1 MANLMLNDAARVA
14 LAVLVNSL
22 WQGALIALVAWG
34 VLRIFSRA
42 NAATRYAIW
51 ALALVAMIVIPIFT
65 SLPNVSVEAP
75 AHHTAWMPPA
85 ASSLT
90 HASTPV
96 QAPATHHDSTRRT
109 PFPFGLSVP
118 QFKIPTVFALAVF
131 VVWGLAA
138 LVVLGRLIL
147 AIVSLE
153 KLKRDSLPLD
163 VAYRDQMPEWSA
175 AIKGFRDVRICVSDA
190 IEVPVAIGLFDA
202 MILLPRALV
211 ASLDPEEIDQIALH
225 ELGHLRRNDDWTNA
239 LQRIA
244 CSLMFFNPAAWF
256 VSRQLDL
263 EREVACDDYVLR
275 TTGAARSYAF
285 CLTRIAEVTSWP
297 QRGVAAPGVFITRRN
312 ISIRIERLLRSG
324 RTIGSSIAPEIAATV
339 AVALLLVSVLLRTM
353 TPSVAYT
360 LPATKDKDEMAPPL
374 IVKVIE
380 QPNSVA
386 GSATQRVRSTIT
398 KAEAAHL
405 QAVKPE
411 VPALPTMPKAAP
423 MQQMQ
428 KVAELGPLPNVRKIA
443 NDASRAATNAEAD
456 GMDIGTA
463 IGSTV
468 SNAVSSAVAKA
479 VAAQGIEDMCTG
491 CDYSDSDLRGHNFA
505 HKNLNGANFEGANLR
520 AANFDHASLTG
531 VNFESADLRDAS
543 FDHADLIGC
552 NLESAKLTGARF
564 DHARLTGCN
573 VDAQNLAPEQA
584 REFLMSCTGCNFDG
598 ANLRGMDLHNLHIKG
613 ANLDGADLRGADL
626 SGSTFMGVNFDSVR
640 LDGAKLDG
648 AKFYG
653 CNFNGVDFH
662 NVDVS
667 KATFFGSSRRDVHQH
682 SFLQSP
688 TGHGRANLWEDASDR
703 VSRCDGSS
711 A

>member
-14 LAVLVNSL
+14 LAVLLNSL
-22 WQGALIALVAWG
+22 WQGALIALIAWG

-51 ALALVAMIVIPIFT
+51 ALALAAMIVTPIFT
-65 SLPNVSVEAP
+65 SLPHVSVEAP
-75 AHHTAWMPPA
+75 PAHTAWMQP
-85 ASSLT
+85 
-90 HASTPV
+90 ASTSSSTNAS
-96 QAPATHHDSTRRT
+96 APAQAAAAHHDVARSS
-109 PFPFGLSVP
+109 PFPLSLSVP

-131 VVWGLAA
+131 VVWSLAA

-163 VAYRDQMPEWSA
+163 VAYRDQMPEWNA

-202 MILLPRALV
+202 MILLPRGLV
-211 ASLDPEEIDQIALH
+211 TSLDPKEIDQIALH

-244 CSLMFFNPAAWF
+244 CSFMFFNPAAWF

-339 AVALLLVSVLLRTM
+339 AVALVLVSVLLRTM

-360 LPATKDKDEMAPPL
+360 LPAAKDKDEMTAPL

-380 QPNSVA
+380 QPPKVK
-386 GSATQRVRSTIT
+386 ATVTDAQ
-398 KAEAAHL
+398 AAHL
-405 QAVKPE
+405 QKVKADVPAM
-411 VPALPTMPKAAP
+411 PALPKVAP
-423 MQQMQ
+423 MPLMQ
-428 KVAELGPLPNVRKIA
+428 KVAELPSTPDVRKIA
-443 NDASRAATNAEAD
+443 NDASRAATDAETA
-456 GMDIGTA
+456 GTDIGTA
-463 IGSTV
+463 IGSSVAT
-468 SNAVSSAVAKA
+468 AVSSAVAKA
-479 VAAQGIEDMCTG
+479 VGAQDLQDMCTG
-491 CDYSDSDLRGHNFA
+491 CDYSDSDMHGHDFA
-505 HKNLNGANFEGANLR
+505 HKSLNGANFSGTNLR
-520 AANFDHASLTG
+520 GANFDHASLTG

-543 FDHADLIGC
+543 FDHADLMGC
-552 NLESAKLTGARF
+552 NLDGARLSGARF

-573 VDAQNLAPEQA
+573 VDAQNLSPQQA
-584 REFLMSCTGCNFDG
+584 REFLVSCMGCNFDG
-598 ANLRGMDLHNLHIKG
+598 ANLRGMDLRNLHING

-626 SGSTFMGVNFDSVR
+626 SGSKFMGVNFANVK

-653 CNFNGVDFH
+653 CNFSGVDFH

-667 KATFFGSSRRDVHQH
+667 KATFFGSSRRDVQQH

-688 TGHGRANLWEDASDR
+688 TGHGRAR
-703 VSRCDGSS
+703 ISRCD
-711 A
+711 ADTYAPA

>member
-1 MANLMLNDAARVA
+1 MTNLLLNDMARAA
-14 LAVLVNSL
+14 LAILVNSL

-34 VLRIFSRA
+34 VLRVFSGA

-51 ALALVAMIVIPIFT
+51 ALALTAMIVIPIFT
-65 SLPNVSVEAP
+65 SLPHISVESAP
-75 AHHTAWMPPA
+75 HHTAWAPPA
-85 ASSLT
+85 STLSETRASL
-90 HASTPV
+90 P
-96 QAPATHHDSTRRT
+96 APAPVSHNDAARST
-109 PFPFGLSVP
+109 PFPLNLSVP
-118 QFKIPTVFALAVF
+118 LVKIPSVFALAVF
-131 VVWGLAA
+131 AVWGIAA

-163 VAYRDQMPEWSA
+163 VAYRDQMPEWTA

-190 IEVPVAIGLFDA
+190 IEVPVAVGLFDA
-202 MILLPRALV
+202 MILLPRQLV

-339 AVALLLVSVLLRTM
+339 AVALVLISVLLRTM

-360 LPATKDKDEMAPPL
+360 LPAKDKDKDEMVSPL
-374 IVKVIE
+374 IVKVID
-380 QPNSVA
+380 QPPSA
-386 GSATQRVRSTIT
+386 HESATQKMQPHLRV
-398 KAEAAHL
+398 
-405 QAVKPE
+405 VKPE
-411 VPALPTMPKAAP
+411 SPALPQMPKAAP
-423 MQQMQ
+423 IRGMQ
-428 KVAELGPLPNVRKIA
+428 KVAELPPLPSVKKIEQ
-443 NDASRAATNAEAD
+443 DADRAAADAERR
-456 GMDIGTA
+456 GTDIGTM
-463 IGSTV
+463 IGTSV
-468 SNAVSSAVAKA
+468 ASAVTKA
-479 VAAQGIEDMCTG
+479 VAGNFDEVCTG
-491 CDYSDSDLRGHNFA
+491 CDYSDTDMRGHDFA
-505 HKNLNGANFEGANLR
+505 HKSLNGANFQSTNLR
-520 AANFDHASLTG
+520 GALFDHSQLTG
-531 VNFESADLRDAS
+531 ADFEDADLRDAS
-543 FDHADLIGC
+543 FANANLTGC
-552 NLESAKLTGARF
+552 NLEGARLAGAHF
-564 DHARLTGCN
+564 ENAQLTGCN
-573 VDAQNLAPEQA
+573 VNARDLSPQQA
-584 REFLMSCTGCNFDG
+584 RDFFMSCTGCNFDG
-598 ANLRGMDLHNLHIKG
+598 ANLRGMDLRNLHIKG

-626 SGSTFMGVNFDSVR
+626 SGSSFMGVNFDGVR

-653 CNFNGVDFH
+653 CNFDDVDFK

-667 KATFFGSSRRDVHQH
+667 KATFFGSSRHNVREH
-682 SFLQSP
+682 SFLQNP
-688 TGHGRANLWEDASDR
+688 LGHGRAHVAHCDAED
-703 VSRCDGSS
+703 SS
-711 A
+711 PA

>member
-14 LAVLVNSL
+14 LAVLFNSL
-22 WQGALIALVAWG
+22 WQGALIALVAWA

-51 ALALVAMIVIPIFT
+51 ALALAAMIVTPIFT
-65 SLPNVSVEAP
+65 SLPHVSVEAVP
-75 AHHTAWMPPA
+75 VHTAWMPPA
-85 ASSLT
+85 SVASST
-90 HASTPV
+90 HASAPA
-96 QAPATHHDSTRRT
+96 QAPTARHDAARSA
-109 PFPFGLSVP
+109 PFPFNLSVP
-118 QFKIPTVFALAVF
+118 QVKIPTVFALAVF
-131 VVWGLAA
+131 AVWGLAA

-163 VAYRDQMPEWSA
+163 VAYRDQMPEWNA

-211 ASLDPEEIDQIALH
+211 SSLDAKEIDQIALH

-339 AVALLLVSVLLRTM
+339 SIALVLVSVLLRTM

-360 LPATKDKDEMAPPL
+360 LPAAKEKDEMAAPL

-380 QPNSVA
+380 QPGTKVKAPVTDAQDAHMQKVKVA
-386 GSATQRVRSTIT
+386 MPV
-398 KAEAAHL
+398 L
-405 QAVKPE
+405 
-411 VPALPTMPKAAP
+411 PALPKVAP
-423 MQQMQ
+423 VAHVQ
-428 KVAELGPLPNVRKIA
+428 KVAELGSIPNVRKIA
-443 NDASRAATNAEAD
+443 NDASRAAADAETS

-463 IGSTV
+463 ISSSVATT
-468 SNAVSSAVAKA
+468 VSSAVAKA
-479 VAAQGIEDMCTG
+479 VAAQNIQDMCTG
-491 CDYSDSDLRGHNFA
+491 CDYSESDLRGHDFG
-505 HKNLNGANFEGANLR
+505 HKNLNGANFQGTNLR
-520 AANFDHASLTG
+520 GANFDHANLTG
-531 VNFESADLRDAS
+531 ANFESADLRDAS
-543 FDHADLIGC
+543 FDHADLMGC
-552 NLESAKLTGARF
+552 NLDGARLAGARF
-564 DHARLTGCN
+564 DHANLTGCN
-573 VDAQNLAPEQA
+573 VDAQSLSPQQA
-584 REFLMSCTGCNFDG
+584 REFLVSCMGCNFDG
-598 ANLRGMDLHNLHIKG
+598 ANLRGMDLRNLGIKG
-613 ANLDGADLRGADL
+613 ANLNGADLRGADL
-626 SGSTFMGVNFDSVR
+626 SGSKFMGVNFADVK

-648 AKFYG
+648 ARFYG
-653 CNFNGVDFH
+653 CNFSGVDFH

-667 KATFFGSSRRDVHQH
+667 KATFFGSSRRDVQQH

-688 TGHGRANLWEDASDR
+688 TGHGRAR
-703 VSRCDGSS
+703 VSRCD
-711 A
+711 ADIYAPA

>member
-1 MANLMLNDAARVA
+1 MANLMLNEAARVA
-14 LAVLVNSL
+14 LAVLLNSL

-42 NAATRYAIW
+42 NASTRYAIW
-51 ALALVAMIVIPIFT
+51 ALALAAMIVTPIFT
-65 SLPNVSVEAP
+65 SLPHVSVEAP
-75 AHHTAWMPPA
+75 PHHTAWMPPA
-85 ASSLT
+85 LTSVDT
-90 HASTPV
+90 HASAPV
-96 QAPATHHDSTRRT
+96 QAPATHHDVVTSR
-109 PFPFGLSVP
+109 PFPLNLSVP
-118 QFKIPTVFALAVF
+118 QLKIPSVFALAVF

-202 MILLPRALV
+202 MILLPRQLV
-211 ASLDPEEIDQIALH
+211 ASLDPNEIDQIALH

-244 CSLMFFNPAAWF
+244 CSFMFFNPAAWF

-339 AVALLLVSVLLRTM
+339 AVALVLVSVLLRTM

-360 LPATKDKDEMAPPL
+360 LPAKDKEEVANPL

-380 QPNSVA
+380 QPSSDA
-386 GSATQRVRSTIT
+386 HE
-398 KAEAAHL
+398 KAKPQAAHL
-405 QAVKPE
+405 QAVKATL
-411 VPALPTMPKAAP
+411 PALPAMSNAAP
-423 MQQMQ
+423 MPQIS
-428 KVAELGPLPNVRKIA
+428 KAASLPSVPNVRKIA
-443 NDASRAATNAEAD
+443 NDASRAAADAESS

-463 IGSTV
+463 ISSTV
-468 SNAVSSAVAKA
+468 ATAVSSAVAKA
-479 VAAQGIEDMCTG
+479 VAAQDFEDMCTG
-491 CDYSDSDLRGHNFA
+491 CDYSDSDLHGHNFA
-505 HKNLNGANFEGANLR
+505 HKSLNGADFQGANLR
-520 AANFDHASLTG
+520 TANFDNANLTG
-531 VNFESADLRDAS
+531 ANFESADLRDAS
-543 FDHADLIGC
+543 FDHANLIGC
-552 NLESAKLTGARF
+552 NLEGAKLTGARF

-598 ANLRGMDLHNLHIKG
+598 ANLRGMDLHDLHIKG

-626 SGSTFMGVNFDSVR
+626 SGSTFMGVNFDSVK

-667 KATFFGSSRRDVHQH
+667 KATFYGSSRRDVHLH

-703 VSRCDGSS
+703 VSRCDGRS

>member
-14 LAVLVNSL
+14 LAVLFNSL
-22 WQGALIALVAWG
+22 WQGALIALVAWA

-51 ALALVAMIVIPIFT
+51 ALALAAMIVTPIFT
-65 SLPNVSVEAP
+65 SLSHVSVEAP
-75 AHHTAWMPPA
+75 PVHTAWMPPA
-85 ASSLT
+85 STSSNV

-96 QAPATHHDSTRRT
+96 QAPAARHDSARST
-109 PFPFGLSVP
+109 PFPLLSVP

-131 VVWGLAA
+131 VVWGLVAF
-138 LVVLGRLIL
+138 VVLGRLIL
-147 AIVSLE
+147 AIISLE

-163 VAYRDQMPEWSA
+163 VAYRDQMPEWNA
-175 AIKGFRDVRICVSDA
+175 AVKDFRDVRICISDA

-202 MILLPRALV
+202 MILLPRQLV
-211 ASLDPEEIDQIALH
+211 SSLDAKEIDQIALH

-244 CSLMFFNPAAWF
+244 CSFMFFNPAAWF

-339 AVALLLVSVLLRTM
+339 AVALVLVSVLLRTM

-360 LPATKDKDEMAPPL
+360 LPAAKEKDKMATPM

-380 QPNSVA
+380 QPPSDE
-386 GSATQRVRSTIT
+386 GDSATRKVTAQ
-398 KAEAAHL
+398 AAHL
-405 QAVKPE
+405 QKVKAA
-411 VPALPTMPKAAP
+411 VPALPAMTRVVP
-423 MQQMQ
+423 MAQMQ
-428 KVAELGPLPNVRKIA
+428 KVAELPSLPNVRKIA
-443 NDASRAATNAEAD
+443 NDASREAADAETS

-463 IGSTV
+463 ISSTV
-468 SNAVSSAVAKA
+468 ATAVSSAVAKA
-479 VAAQGIEDMCTG
+479 VAAQDIQDMCTG
-491 CDYSDSDLRGHNFA
+491 CDYSDSDMRGHDFG
-505 HKNLNGANFEGANLR
+505 HKNLNGANFQGTNLR
-520 AANFDHASLTG
+520 GANFDHASLTG
-531 VNFESADLRDAS
+531 VNFESADLRNAS
-543 FDHADLIGC
+543 FDHADLMGC
-552 NLESAKLTGARF
+552 NLDGAKLTGARF

-584 REFLMSCTGCNFDG
+584 REFLVSCMGCNFDG
-598 ANLRGMDLHNLHIKG
+598 ANLRGMDLRNLHING

-626 SGSTFMGVNFDSVR
+626 SGSKFMGVNFGDAK

-653 CNFNGVDFH
+653 CNFSGVDFR

-667 KATFFGSSRRDVHQH
+667 KATFFGSSRRDVQQH

-688 TGHGRANLWEDASDR
+688 TGHGRAR
-703 VSRCDGSS
+703 VSRCD
-711 A
+711 AEIYAPA

>member
-1 MANLMLNDAARVA
+1 MANLLLNDIARIA

-22 WQGALIALVAWG
+22 WQGALIALVAWA

-51 ALALVAMIVIPIFT
+51 ALALTAMIVIPIFT
-65 SLPNVSVEAP
+65 SLPHISVEATP
-75 AHHTAWMPPA
+75 RHTVWMPPA
-85 ASSLT
+85 LTLSQTQVSLP
-90 HASTPV
+90 A
-96 QAPATHHDSTRRT
+96 QAPASRSTS
-109 PFPFGLSVP
+109 FPLNISVP
-118 QFKIPTVFALAVF
+118 QVKIPSAFALAVF
-131 VVWGLAA
+131 AVWGIAA

-163 VAYRDQMPEWSA
+163 IAYRDQMPEWTA

-202 MILLPRALV
+202 MILLPRQLV

-244 CSLMFFNPAAWF
+244 CSLMFFNPATWF

-339 AVALLLVSVLLRTM
+339 AVALVLISVLLRTM

-360 LPATKDKDEMAPPL
+360 LPARDKDEIANPV
-374 IVKVIE
+374 IVKVID
-380 QPNSVA
+380 QPPSA
-386 GSATQRVRSTIT
+386 HESAT
-398 KAEAAHL
+398 HL
-405 QAVKPE
+405 RAVKLE
-411 VPALPTMPKAAP
+411 APAIPQMPKAAP
-423 MQQMQ
+423 LPHTQ
-428 KVAELGPLPNVRKIA
+428 KVAALPYLPNVKKIEQ
-443 NDASRAATNAEAD
+443 DADQAATDAERHGA
-456 GMDIGTA
+456 DIGTM
-463 IGSTV
+463 IGTSV
-468 SNAVSSAVAKA
+468 ASAVTRA
-479 VAAQGIEDMCTG
+479 VAGNFDEVCTG
-491 CDYSDSDLRGHNFA
+491 CDYSDSDMRGHDFA
-505 HKNLNGANFEGANLR
+505 HKSLNGANFQSTNLR
-520 AANFDHASLTG
+520 GAVFDHAQLTG
-531 VNFESADLRDAS
+531 ADFEDADLRDVS
-543 FDHADLIGC
+543 FAHANLTGC
-552 NLESAKLTGARF
+552 NLEGARLAGAHF
-564 DHARLTGCN
+564 ENAQLTGCN
-573 VDAQNLAPEQA
+573 VNARDLSPQQA
-584 REFLMSCTGCNFDG
+584 REFFVSCTGCNFDG
-598 ANLRGMDLHNLHIKG
+598 ADLRGMDLRNLHIKG

-626 SGSTFMGVNFDSVR
+626 SGSTFMGVNFDGVR

-653 CNFNGVDFH
+653 CNFDNVDFKS
-662 NVDVS
+662 VDVS
-667 KATFFGSSRRDVHQH
+667 KATFFGSSRHNVREH
-682 SFLQSP
+682 SFLQNP
-688 TGHGRANLWEDASDR
+688 LGHGRAHVAHCDAD
-703 VSRCDGSS
+703 DY
-711 A
+711 APA